1 MMMKILIIWSASAR
15 VSFNASYSQIE
26 LPTDV
31 RERSGCSLKVNK
43 IGQGNGGNRK
53 TNALSA
59 NMIREQFTVEND
71 TGNIDTDT
79 VDGEEGVKRKHADT
93 QTGFVCSGGGVLGN
107 HRSFED

>member
-1 MMMKILIIWSASAR
+1 M
-15 VSFNASYSQIE
+15 YSQIE
-26 LPTDV
+26 LPADV
-31 RERSGCSLKVNK
+31 CECSGCSLKVDK
-43 IGQGNGGNRK
+43 IGQGNGGNGK

-79 VDGEEGVKRKHADT
+79 VNSEEGVERKHTDS
-93 QTGFVCSGGGVLGN
+93 QPSFVRSSGGVLGN